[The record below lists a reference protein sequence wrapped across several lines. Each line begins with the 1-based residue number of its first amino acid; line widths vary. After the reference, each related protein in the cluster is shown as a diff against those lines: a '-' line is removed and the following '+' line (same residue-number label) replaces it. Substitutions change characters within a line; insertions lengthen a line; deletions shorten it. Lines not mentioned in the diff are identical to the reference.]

1 MVELLLAVVAQA
13 EGGGEGGAPS
23 MLGSP
28 LIMMVLMFGV
38 IYLMLIR
45 PQQKR
50 QKEQQSLRD
59 SLKRGD
65 KVVTS
70 GGIYGSIAGID
81 DQVVSLEV
89 AKDVRIRI
97 LRTQIAGHQGKP
109 QQEAG
114 GGAKG
119 KGKGAAKG
127 KGR

>member
-1 MVELLLAVVAQA
+1 
-13 EGGGEGGAPS
+13 

-50 QKEQQSLRD
+50 QKEQQALRD

-65 KVVTS
+65 KVVTT

-81 DQVVSLEV
+81 DQVASLEV

-97 LRTQIAGHQGKP
+97 LRSQIAGHQGKP
-109 QQEAG
+109 QQEPGDG
-114 GGAKG
+114 GKG
-119 KGKGAAKG
+119 KGKGKG
-127 KGR
+127 K